1 MAAIALVDLGRTLAL
16 TAEHLISR
24 IVQMSFPLENDFPV
38 ENPLTEHQQE
48 GTISCKG
55 HQLNDYWSAGMRV
68 SALRGLLSGALIV
81 LFPFSSWAADS
92 NAAMLYTNGAA
103 WINGAHIPRSSSAI
117 FSGDLVQTRSDSIA
131 NINEPGSTI
140 LVLSDSLVQFDAAS
154 MRIEHGGVTV
164 STSKGVATTA
174 GDVKVYPASNSWTEF
189 NVVDLDGT
197 VRIAA
202 RKGDLMI
209 SDGKE
214 TVTLTQ
220 GQETTR
226 DETSDTDNNGKKRKR
241 KGTPGSGIP
250 AATGGILNTPVAIGI
265 AGGAVIGITTW
276 VLVKS
281 DDPASP
287 TKP

>member
-1 MAAIALVDLGRTLAL
+1 MGL
-16 TAEHLISR
+16 
-24 IVQMSFPLENDFPV
+24 
-38 ENPLTEHQQE
+38 
-48 GTISCKG
+48 
-55 HQLNDYWSAGMRV
+55 
-68 SALRGLLSGALIV
+68 SALRGLVSGVLIV
-81 LFPFSSWAADS
+81 LFPVSLFAADS

-103 WINGAHIPRSSSAI
+103 WINGAHVPRSSSAV
-117 FSGDLVQTRSDSIA
+117 FSGDLVQTRSDSVA

-140 LVLSDSLVQFDAAS
+140 LVLSDSLVQFDATT
-154 MRIEHGGVTV
+154 MRVEHGGVTV

-174 GDVKVYPASNSWTEF
+174 GDVKVYPASNTWTEF

-197 VRIAA
+197 VKIAA

-214 TVTLTQ
+214 TVTLAQ

-226 DETSDTDNNGKKRKR
+226 DETSDTDSNGKKKKR
-241 KGTPGSGIP
+241 KAGGGAIPGAG
-250 AATGGILNTPVAIGI
+250 GGILSSPYAVGIGG
-265 AGGAVIGITTW
+265 AAVIGITTW